1 MAISENIS
9 INPAALIERTA
20 DFHRRAKALADEI
33 MLTAEALPED
43 VYDPDSGRPRS
54 PGAVLSG
61 VRDELEAAAE
71 QIRNSFDYL
80 APGPTPTTPTAVA
93 LTATFNCLY
102 TRRKSREAA

>member
-80 APGPTPTTPTAVA
+80 APRADADDPDGCCSHRHLQLLVHAEEE
-93 LTATFNCLY
+93 
-102 TRRKSREAA
+102 S